1 MNFENHYRN
10 LQKKIDNRLISLIKK
25 KYPPNLYE
33 PMKYAL
39 SMKGKRIRPV
49 LLIFSCE
56 VLGGSLKDCIDA
68 AIAIEILH
76 DFTLVHDDIMDND
89 QIRRGNKTVHAKWDK
104 NVGLLCGDGLIALA
118 YSSLIKSDNKHIK
131 RITSIFSG
139 GIVEICEGQSLD
151 KDFESAKNVSM
162 SEYIYMIRKKTG
174 VLMSMSTEIGAIL
187 GGGSEKE
194 IAAFR
199 NYGMNLGIAF
209 QIQDDLLDIISD
221 KKILGKQPG
230 SDLSQ
235 GKKTYPLIL
244 LEQKVNNT
252 EKKKLIKIMKKIK
265 IEKDDMAFT
274 INILNKYGIID
285 YTKVEIKKRIRRATG
300 YLKDF
305 DNRAENLFKLS
316 EMIAERKY

>member
-1 MNFENHYRN
+1 
-10 LQKKIDNRLISLIKK
+10 
-25 KYPPNLYE
+25 
-33 PMKYAL
+33 
-39 SMKGKRIRPV
+39 
-49 LLIFSCE
+49 
-56 VLGGSLKDCIDA
+56 
-68 AIAIEILH
+68 
-76 DFTLVHDDIMDND
+76 
-89 QIRRGNKTVHAKWDK
+89 
-104 NVGLLCGDGLIALA
+104 
-118 YSSLIKSDNKHIK
+118 
-131 RITSIFSG
+131 
-139 GIVEICEGQSLD
+139 
-151 KDFESAKNVSM
+151 
-162 SEYIYMIRKKTG
+162 
-174 VLMSMSTEIGAIL
+174 
-187 GGGSEKE
+187 
-194 IAAFR
+194 
-199 NYGMNLGIAF
+199 MNLGIAF

-300 YLKDF
+300 YLNNF